1 MDHFDKDILSIQHTR
16 ELLKKANQAQS
27 VLAGFTQ
34 EKVDSIVEAMVEAG
48 YKNAALLAEMA
59 VKETGIGVIAD
70 KVAKNEFASKG
81 VWDYIKDMR
90 TAGVIDED
98 KAKGIIEIAEPM
110 GVVAGIIP
118 TTNPTSTIIFKC
130 IIALKARCGI
140 VMSPHP
146 RAIECSKESARIM
159 EEAAVS
165 AGAPKGIIS
174 CIGISTREATDE
186 LMKSPMTSVILST
199 GGSALVKASYSSGK
213 PAFGVGPG
221 NVPAFIE
228 KTADIDK
235 AVSDIIASKTF
246 DNGTVC
252 ASEQAVIAEKVISD
266 QVMDTFKSRG
276 CYFLPPE
283 DIFHVEKAVMLRGG
297 GVNPEVVGKSAVE
310 IAKMAGI
317 QVPEGTKILIARM
330 FGVGKSYPLSA
341 EKLCPVLAFY
351 IEENWQSACERCF
364 ELLRYGGL
372 GHSMA
377 IHSNDRE
384 IIMEFAMKKPVF
396 RILVNT
402 PSSQGGIGQT
412 TNLQPSLT
420 LGCGSWGGNVTA
432 DNVGPQHLINKKR
445 LAFSKEFTPKFHYT
459 IEEIERTLDKYL
471 SVV

>member
-1 MDHFDKDILSIQHTR
+1 MDYFDKDILSIQHTR
-16 ELLKKANQAQS
+16 ELLKRAKQAQS
-27 VLAGFTQ
+27 VLAGFNQHKIDT
-34 EKVDSIVEAMVEAG
+34 IAEAMAEAG
-48 YKNAALLAEMA
+48 CKNAALLAEMA
-59 VKETGIGVIAD
+59 VKETGIGVAAD
-70 KVAKNEFASKG
+70 KTVKNEFASKG
-81 VWDYIKDMR
+81 VWNYIRDMR
-90 TAGVIDED
+90 TAGVINED
-98 KAKGIIEIAEPM
+98 KARGMIEIAEPM

-146 RAIECSKESARIM
+146 RAIECSKETARIM

-174 CIGISTREATDE
+174 CIEISTREATEE
-186 LMKSPMTSVILST
+186 LMKSPLTSVILST

-228 KTADIDK
+228 RTANIDK

-246 DNGTVC
+246 DNGTIC
-252 ASEQAVIAEKVISD
+252 ASEQAVITERVISD
-266 QVMDTFKSRG
+266 QVIDAFKSKG
-276 CYFLPPE
+276 CCFLSPE
-283 DIFHVEKAVMLRGG
+283 DTYHIEKTVMLQGG
-297 GVNPEVVGKSAVE
+297 GVNPEVVGRSAKE
-310 IAKMAGI
+310 IAEMAGI
-317 QVPEGTKILIARM
+317 QVPDGTRILIARL
-330 FGVGKSYPLSA
+330 FGVGKPYPLSA

-351 IEENWQSACERCF
+351 IEEDWQSACERCI
-364 ELLRYGGL
+364 ELLRFGGL
-372 GHSMA
+372 GHSLS

-412 TNLQPSLT
+412 THLQPSLT
-420 LGCGSWGGNVTA
+420 LGCGTWGGNVTA
-432 DNVGPQHLINKKR
+432 DNVGPQHLINIKR
-445 LAFSKEFTPKFHYT
+445 LAFSKELSQGYHYT
-459 IEEIERTLDKYL
+459 REEIEKALDRYL